1 MLVLPLLLAVTL
13 DARGTRAKA
22 SAQGRLREALGL
34 ENVEVDL
41 EADGG
46 SYFRVKA
53 TLDETLIG
61 FIEVS
66 RNMDPPQESSC
77 RQVAEAGRSATAG
90 PFGGWFSVDESWL
103 MHRHRGRGIGLRMYE
118 AALRHVTREG
128 GVLVSDN
135 VYGGNT
141 SEDATKTW
149 SELLLRYRGGWAHL
163 PGVFE
168 TGFWAVAQPVE
179 PEAMPMILPDG
190 RLVGPGEIRT
200 RRIG

>member
-34 ENVEVDL
+34 ENVEVYV
-41 EADGG
+41 EADGQ
-46 SYFRVKA
+46 YFFDVKA
-53 TLDETLIG
+53 EVEGIVIG
-61 FIEVS
+61 MIRAS
-66 RNMDPPQESSC
+66 RNMDLPGESSC
-77 RQVAEAGRSATAG
+77 RLVAEVARDATTG
-90 PFGGWFSVDESWL
+90 SFGGWFSVDETWL
-103 MHRHRGRGIGLRMYE
+103 QHRYRGRGIGLRMYE

-179 PEAMPMILPDG
+179 PGAEPMILPDG

-200 RRIG
+200 RELR